1 MLLELVKNETLY
13 NNRLVHIAGP
23 LNEASRNISR
33 KFSFSELYEI
43 VGLSNILKCN
53 IRSIYPNI
61 DYRPHL
67 SILNST
73 FYYDHDNASSNTI
86 CIFWTHMRSET
97 YARANNA
104 GNWSPNHFVPLVR
117 SSNNIELQHDLVLPN
132 IAFSNTVSFTFTEIR
147 S

>member
-23 LNEASRNISR
+23 LNEAIRNISR

-43 VGLSNILKCN
+43 VGLSNVLKCN
-53 IRSIYPNI
+53 IRSVYPNI

-73 FYYDHDNASSNTI
+73 FYYDHDNTSSNTTSNVRRFDSLDPRLKKAKVTSRHKKYRQNVYSKF
-86 CIFWTHMRSET
+86 IF
-97 YARANNA
+97 
-104 GNWSPNHFVPLVR
+104 
-117 SSNNIELQHDLVLPN
+117 
-132 IAFSNTVSFTFTEIR
+132 
-147 S
+147 